1 MLMPDRLLALKIA
14 KERLNEGGNIYFLL
28 TLMSKRTKFSEIMG
42 SVKPYLKYLTTV
54 DFGQITFQNEFLD
67 MMEDNKLKINKMEK
81 LTHKW
86 NPFINGV
93 NFFVVETQKLQ

>member
-54 DFGQITFQNEFLD
+54 DFGQITF
-67 MMEDNKLKINKMEK
+67 
-81 LTHKW
+81 
-86 NPFINGV
+86 
-93 NFFVVETQKLQ
+93 